1 MPTHHRKLSS
11 YLHTLAR
18 SRRSNGNVHGRESCP
33 DIPGSLPGTL
43 RVTSDVPPEITLI
56 DYSPTDCVRRELSQP
71 AEILPYLASESVSWV
86 DVKGLG
92 NEPVLQQLGQ
102 VFGLHPLVLED
113 VVNVPQRPNVED
125 HEQQLVLIAR
135 MAMLREGESHFFS
148 EQVSF
153 VLGPHYLLTVQ
164 EEPAYDCFA
173 AVRDRLRTAKGPI
186 RRLGSDYL
194 LYSLLDAIIDGFFPV
209 LEAYGEELELLEA
222 RVVTNPSPTTLEAIH
237 RIKRELLTLR
247 RILWPQRDAI
257 NSLIRDGSE
266 LISPEVQV
274 YLRDCYDHTVQVL
287 DMVETCREVAS
298 SLMDVYLSAVG
309 NRMNE
314 IMKVL
319 TVMSSIFIPLTFIA
333 GVYGMNFDN
342 MPELRDRNG
351 YFICLAVMA
360 LLALVLIAFFWRQ
373 GWVSLYGMGSSTR
386 PVKPTDG

>member
-1 MPTHHRKLSS
+1 
-11 YLHTLAR
+11 
-18 SRRSNGNVHGRESCP
+18 
-33 DIPGSLPGTL
+33 L

-56 DYSPTDCVRRELSQP
+56 DYSPTNCVRRELAQP
-71 AEILPYLASESVSWV
+71 AEIPPYLDSESVSWV

-125 HEQQLVLIAR
+125 YEQHLVLIAR
-135 MAMLREGESHFFS
+135 MVMLRDGEAHVFT

-153 VLGPHYLLTVQ
+153 VLGRHYLLTVQ
-164 EEPAYDCFA
+164 EEPEYDSFA

-186 RRLGSDYL
+186 RRMGADYL

-209 LEAYGEELELLEA
+209 LEAYGEELERLEA
-222 RVVTNPSPTTLEAIH
+222 RVVIQPSPSTLEAIH

-266 LISPEVQV
+266 LISPEVEV

-351 YFICLAVMA
+351 YFVCLGVMA
-360 LLALVLIAFFWRQ
+360 AIALTLMTFFWRQ
-373 GWVSLYGMGSSTR
+373 GWFATYGVRSAPRRAEPSDT
-386 PVKPTDG
+386 